1 MRTFANCICLLAMAT
16 LLSGCSSCFQQPEAD
31 ANYGSTPVN
40 YELAIKEYFESVLID
55 SESARYKFSQ
65 PVKAY
70 ENEGLLAGGEVL
82 WLGYL
87 IETKVN
93 AKNRLGGYVGYQPYV
108 VLFKGNDIY
117 RVQKMDWAYA
127 TLIHRAE

>member
-1 MRTFANCICLLAMAT
+1 
-16 LLSGCSSCFQQPEAD
+16 
-31 ANYGSTPVN
+31 VN

-65 PVKAY
+65 PVNAY

-87 IETKVN
+87 IETQVN

-127 TLIHRAE
+127 TLIHRVE